1 MLKAKDIADELDIK
15 DNTARKWT
23 REFSIPYYSTA
34 SAKINYTEEAADL
47 IREIKNLKDLGYGYD
62 TITRRIGP
70 KRDALTSQAGPTDHE
85 RDTHDPNVSRTN
97 PEQDDDVIYINP
109 VPDVVGEMLGR
120 FSSDLADILQ
130 QSFQGALAEN
140 NQIITTQI
148 NQILILSRDM
158 AAIAQENGKLQA
170 EVSALRNM
178 LERAEKTANSL
189 PSVIDH
195 ERAVMQVAHEKAEKI
210 RAQAL
215 ADKKEAEIE
224 TLKQKLAAEQ
234 KLSWWGKLIGKK
246 PEPP

>member
-1 MLKAKDIADELDIK
+1 MLKAKEIAEELEIK

-23 REFSIPYYSTA
+23 RDFSIPYYSTA
-34 SAKINYTEEAADL
+34 SAKINYTEEAANL
-47 IREIKNLKDLGYGYD
+47 MREIKNLKDLGYGYD
-62 TITRRIGP
+62 TITRKIGP
-70 KRDALTSQAGPTDHE
+70 KRDALLSQAGPTDHE
-85 RDTHDPNVSRTN
+85 RDTHEPHGSRAN
-97 PEQDDDVIYINP
+97 PDQDDVIYINP

-148 NQILILSRDM
+148 NQILSLSREM
-158 AAIAQENGKLQA
+158 AGVAQENGKLQA

-178 LERAEKTANSL
+178 LERAEKAVNSL

-195 ERAVMQVAHEKAEKI
+195 ERAVTQARLEEQEKI

-224 TLKQKLAAEQ
+224 SLKRELLSEKR
-234 KLSWWGKLIGKK
+234 LSWWDKLLGKK